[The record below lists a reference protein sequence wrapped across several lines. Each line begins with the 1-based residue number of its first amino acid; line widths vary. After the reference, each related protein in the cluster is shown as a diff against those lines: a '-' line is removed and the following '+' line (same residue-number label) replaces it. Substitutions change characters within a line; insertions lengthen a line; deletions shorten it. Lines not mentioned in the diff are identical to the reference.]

1 MDAFLRL
8 PVERQRLFFQE
19 GQQRI
24 GLAPTSIEKD
34 FWRRDYETMRE
45 EMFFDEPPAF
55 DEVMRVIRQFE
66 EEFNNS

>member
-1 MDAFLRL
+1 MEAFLRL

-34 FWRRDYETMRE
+34 FWVCLNLRELFNLPRWNEHLTFKVGFNDWNNHSRRIL
-45 EMFFDEPPAF
+45 F
-55 DEVMRVIRQFE
+55 
-66 EEFNNS
+66 